1 MRELFIWVMF
11 LFRGEYKNF
20 YRLNLVIILYKDGYK
35 LEEKE

>member
-11 LFRGEYKNF
+11 LFRKEYKIF
-20 YRLNLVIILYKDGYK
+20 YRLNLDIILNKDGYK